1 MAAES
6 LKFNMFEM
14 FANRKRELDVGETT
28 GRESVSL
35 MGSGNPVIEYRESV
49 FMPYVEI
56 VAKIID
62 TGNTLPAKDGTNA
75 GVGLLEAGLAQ
86 GTETILFSIEDAQG
100 HKIDLTNKYDLR
112 LASVTGESQ
121 SFKREVFTLT
131 IVSAEA
137 FNNTLVENSCTG
149 QYSGSISTIVT
160 ALLKDNLKSPKQA
173 INPKAKIP
181 DQMMDDSL
189 NEYHA
194 WGNDDYPFE
203 LILKLQQ
210 LAIPN
215 IAVNK
220 NNTTESALGNTAGY
234 LFWQTSEGYNF
245 RSLDSLFKTKNN
257 NTQMDND
264 KPIRKY
270 VENSRGDDYLPPG
283 FDAKILWSHMETNND
298 ALGQFESGG
307 WSSQILYYDTVTK
320 KYVNKSL
327 ASKDTGNGVSGGK
340 HLPQIN
346 PDFLDSE
353 DDPLPT
359 LITYQDAAVG
369 QTVIGDDNVE
379 TQVEKTEV
387 PQYSV
392 QDTLIQ
398 SQENYRQK
406 MTVAMNIVIDA
417 DLSLHAGDLI
427 KCDFQQLSTKKT
439 TIGSK
444 DRKSGIYMI
453 ADLCHYGEVGNSFTG
468 LHLVRDAYG
477 VKSSSS

>member
-6 LKFNMFEM
+6 LKFDMFEM
-14 FANRKRELDVGETT
+14 YSNVDDSV
-28 GRESVSL
+28 SVSL

-56 VAKIID
+56 VAQIID
-62 TGNTLPAKDGTNA
+62 TGNTLPADDGTNA
-75 GVGLLEAGLAQ
+75 GIGLLEAGLGQ

-112 LASVTGESQ
+112 LASVTSESQ

-131 IVSAEA
+131 IASAEA
-137 FNNTLVENSCTG
+137 FNNTLVENRCTG

-173 INPKAKIP
+173 LNPKARQLSIEV
-181 DQMMDDSL
+181 DDGGGSNESL

-215 IAVNK
+215 IEVNK
-220 NNTTESALGNTAGY
+220 NNKTESALGNTAGY

-245 RSLDSLFKTKNN
+245 RSLDSLFKTEEG
-257 NTQMDND
+257 NTKMHNG

-283 FDAKILWSHMETNND
+283 FDAKILWSNMPQNVD
-298 ALGQFESGG
+298 ALNQFETGA
-307 WSSQILYYDTVTK
+307 WSSQIMYYDTVTK
-320 KYVNKSL
+320 KYINKSL
-327 ASKDTGNGVSGGK
+327 ASKDTGNGVSAGK

-346 PDFLDSE
+346 PDYVDS
-353 DDPLPT
+353 DNDPLPT
-359 LITYQDAAVG
+359 LITYRDAAVG
-369 QTVIGDDNVE
+369 QTVIGDDDVE
-379 TQVEKTEV
+379 TQVEKTDE

-398 SQENYRQK
+398 SQQNYRQK
-406 MTVAMNIVIDA
+406 MTVSMDIVIDA

-427 KCDFQQLSTKKT
+427 ECDFQQLSTKPT
-439 TIGSK
+439 TIGSI

-468 LHLVRDAYG
+468 LHLVRDSYG